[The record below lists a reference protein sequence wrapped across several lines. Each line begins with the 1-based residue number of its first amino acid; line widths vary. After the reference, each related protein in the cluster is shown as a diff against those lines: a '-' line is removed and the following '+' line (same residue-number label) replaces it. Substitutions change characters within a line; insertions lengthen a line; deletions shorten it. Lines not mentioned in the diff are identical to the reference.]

1 MSSSLHRI
9 CVFCGSNSGIR
20 GEYREAARGF
30 GDLLV
35 ARGIGLVY
43 GGSSL
48 GLMGELADSVRRAG
62 GSVIGV
68 IPRQLLNLE
77 AAHPALDELRIVDSM
92 HERKA
97 LMFDLS
103 DGFVALPGGLG
114 TLEELCEILTWLQLG
129 LHAKPVGIL
138 DVADYFAPL
147 VAFLD
152 QAVREGFLRD
162 EHRRL
167 VLVDDRAER
176 LLEGMRAFEPPDL
189 ERWIGEDAR

>member
-1 MSSSLHRI
+1 MHRV
-9 CVFCGSNSGIR
+9 CVFCGSNLGVRS
-20 GEYREAARGF
+20 EYREAARTF
-30 GDLLV
+30 ADML
-35 ARGIGLVY
+35 AAQGIDLVY

-68 IPRQLLNLE
+68 IPRQLLDLE
-77 AAHPALDELRIVDSM
+77 AVHPAMDDLRAVDSM

-97 LMFDLS
+97 LMFDLA

-114 TLEELCEILTWLQLG
+114 TLEELFEILTWLQLG
-129 LHAKPVGIL
+129 LHVTPTGIL
-138 DVADYFAPL
+138 DVADYFALL

-152 QAVREGFLRD
+152 HQVRQGFVREK
-162 EHRRL
+162 HRRL
-167 VLVDDRAER
+167 VLVDDRGGR
-176 LLEGMRAFEPPDL
+176 LLERMRAFEPPDI